1 MISSQTKSQLSFKRN
16 HDLKSFYQQKLCSEV
31 LLDFGHIDI
40 LQTKAEIT
48 IIGLKNN
55 FRTLMQRDGFSYV

>member
-16 HDLKSFYQQKLCSEV
+16 HDLKSFYQQKLYSEV

-55 FRTLMQRDGFSYV
+55 FHTLMQRDGFSYV